1 MLALGIDIGGTDIKM
16 GLVDEAGKVTALC
29 RFPTEARGSD
39 PQPVLDRIVTHA
51 GQVMAQAGL
60 PLIGIG
66 VSTHGFIDDAR
77 RGPIVCQNTPALTG
91 VDLKGLLEN
100 HFHLPTIVNN
110 DLTAH
115 MLAEYTYGSGRGV
128 RRFLCMAL
136 GTGLGAGVML
146 NGQPVRLIGGKPG
159 DTGRIIIE
167 PDAEETCVYGV
178 RGSAEALI
186 GTPNIERLAQRAYG
200 RAVPAHDVI
209 AAARDGSDAT
219 AIAIMTQIGAYLGET
234 LASLCSLF
242 LPDRVALTGGTAEAG
257 PVLLRAC
264 RQRFDE
270 LVGEFHDLIAR
281 TAGDYYGGVEI
292 VLGTMRGE
300 TGVIGAT
307 VELFQQQTPR

>member
-1 MLALGIDIGGTDIKM
+1 MK
-16 GLVDEAGKVTALC
+16 
-29 RFPTEARGSD
+29 
-39 PQPVLDRIVTHA
+39 DRIVAHA
-51 GQVMAQAGL
+51 GEVMAQADL
-60 PLIGIG
+60 LLIGIG

-77 RGPIVCQNTPALTG
+77 RGPLVCQNTPALTG
-91 VDLKGLLEN
+91 VNLKGLLEN

-167 PDAEETCVYGV
+167 PGAEETCVYGV

-186 GTPNIERLAQRAYG
+186 GTPHIERLAQRAYG
-200 RAVPAHDVI
+200 RAVAAHEVI

-219 AIAIMTQIGAYLGET
+219 AVAIISQIGACLGQT

-242 LPDRVALTGGTAEAG
+242 LPGQG
-257 PVLLRAC
+257 
-264 RQRFDE
+264 RFDRGDRRSRAGAPAR
-270 LVGEFHDLIAR
+270 LPPALRRAGGGISRSHRADSGRLIRHGIGPTDALQWSR
-281 TAGDYYGGVEI
+281 SSANVQYAIAFAPAYSTDAF
-292 VLGTMRGE
+292 LTS
-300 TGVIGAT
+300 TGCSRWKPVASW
-307 VELFQQQTPR
+307 